1 MKVISERFMYL
12 LGSVSNL
19 SVSRALPV
27 KVWRSVLGLVKVAIA
42 GPTVL
47 WLASAYRKQLH
58 RVKFIGVTGSCGKTT
73 TRDLIAAVL
82 SSQFRGRKNNHNRNM
97 PTKIART
104 ILRVRPWDDFC
115 VLEIAAAI
123 ASGKRILEQ
132 SVRMVRPQIGVITN
146 IGTDH
151 ISAFHTMEAIAAEKG
166 KLIAALPPQGTAILN
181 ADDANVLAMQAKCAG
196 RIVTYGLAP
205 DAMVRAENV
214 RCAWPE
220 RLSFTALYQGQSYAV
235 QTQLCGAHWVHSVLA
250 ALSVGIVMG
259 VPLAK
264 AVQAIHEVAPP
275 ERRMQPL
282 TRSDGVTFI
291 QDNKKASLWS
301 IPATLEFLKDA
312 KAKRKIVVVGSI
324 SDYKGQSDRAYLSVA
339 RQALAVADYVL
350 FVGSR
355 SSKSLK
361 AKRHPLD
368 EALQAFYTVEAAGEH
383 LRGLLQSGDL
393 VLLKG
398 SKCDHLEELVSLQP
412 TRQKVLHSASGRQ
425 ACPGE
430 SQLTRHPGFGDS
442 LARDYQAGE
451 AIRRP
456 EISMNVR
463 AAGAERIFQAVVGL
477 GNPSEQ
483 YQGTPHN
490 AGQRALDLLA
500 RSMEGEWTREDQA
513 MVARGEWQGQPVYLI
528 KPLTYMNVTGP
539 MLLQLGHKLGFGPA
553 ECVLVHDDIDLP
565 LGTVRVRTSGC
576 DGGHRGVRSV
586 LSAFST
592 DQFRR
597 VKIGVGR
604 PKQMGDAASHVLT
617 TFSPTDFAVIER
629 ACAEA
634 ADRALEM
641 IMPQR
646 FSPMGSGES
655 RARS

>member
-1 MKVISERFMYL
+1 
-12 LGSVSNL
+12 
-19 SVSRALPV
+19 
-27 KVWRSVLGLVKVAIA
+27 
-42 GPTVL
+42 
-47 WLASAYRKQLH
+47 
-58 RVKFIGVTGSCGKTT
+58 
-73 TRDLIAAVL
+73 
-82 SSQFRGRKNNHNRNM
+82 
-97 PTKIART
+97 
-104 ILRVRPWDDFC
+104 
-115 VLEIAAAI
+115 
-123 ASGKRILEQ
+123 
-132 SVRMVRPQIGVITN
+132 MVRPQIGVITN

-264 AVQAIHEVAPP
+264 AVQAIQEVAPP

-291 QDNKKASLWS
+291 QDNKKAPLWS
-301 IPATLEFLKDA
+301 IPATLEFLKYA

-339 RQALAVADYVL
+339 RQALAAADYVL

-361 AKRHPLD
+361 AKRDPLD
-368 EALQAFYTVEAAGEH
+368 EALQAFYSIEAAGEH

-398 SKCDHLEELVSLQP
+398 SKYDHLEDLVSVHP
-412 TRQKVLHSASGRQ
+412 TEQKVLHSAGGRHP
-425 ACPGE
+425 CPEE
-430 SQLTRHPGFGDS
+430 SQLTCHPGFGDS
-442 LARDYQAGE
+442 LARDSQDGE
-451 AIRRP
+451 ANRRL
-456 EISMNVR
+456 ETLMNVR
-463 AAGAERIFQAVVGL
+463 AAGAERLLQAVVGL
-477 GNPSEQ
+477 GNPGEQ
-483 YQGTPHN
+483 CQGTPHN

-500 RSMEGEWTREDQA
+500 QTMEREWTREDQA
-513 MVARGEWQGQPVYLI
+513 MVARFEWHGQPVYLI

-539 MLLQLGHKLGFGPA
+539 MLLRLGHKLGFGPA

-565 LGTVRVRTSGC
+565 LGAVRVRARGG

-586 LSAFST
+586 ISAFNT

-604 PKQMGDAASHVLT
+604 PKPMGDAANHVLT

-641 IMPQR
+641 IMPQH
-646 FSPMGSGES
+646 FSPVGSGES